1 MKNIIETERLYL
13 RELDFQDELDLFE
26 MDSDPDVHLYIENKP
41 VTDISQITHIIGLL
55 KKQYEDFGI
64 ARWAVIDKNSN
75 ECLGW
80 CGLKYFNFPL
90 NNHSNF
96 YEHGYRFKKKHWG
109 KGYATESSLA
119 ILNYGFENLQINSI
133 YALTDPKN
141 EKSIHVL
148 EKLGFEFIELFD
160 YEGDMC
166 NWFELKK
173 ENFIRK

>member
-1 MKNIIETERLYL
+1 MNHILETERLYL

-64 ARWAVIDKNSN
+64 ARWAVIDKKSN

-148 EKLGFEFIELFD
+148 DKLGFEFIELFD

>member
-1 MKNIIETERLYL
+1 MNYILETERLYL

-41 VTDISQITHIIGLL
+41 VTDISQITQIFGLL
-55 KKQYEDFGI
+55 KKQYQDFGI

-80 CGLKYFNFPL
+80 CGLKYFNFPF
-90 NNHSNF
+90 NKHSNF

-173 ENFIRK
+173 ENFIRQ